1 MMKRKWWILLAGM
14 LVVLLM
20 FTCCGQNDKTSSG
33 GSEQSSL
40 PAVSSDQSENN
51 GESSS
56 SQSESTA
63 EREEDTA
70 LKINVQVGDHLFTA
84 TLEDNTAA
92 DAFFEMMKKA
102 PVVIE
107 MRDYSGFE
115 KVGSLGARL
124 PASDRQTTTHE
135 GDIVLY
141 NGNQIVM
148 FYGSNSWRYTRL
160 GAIDDLSG
168 FKDALGSGDVT
179 VTFSAA

>member
-1 MMKRKWWILLAGM
+1 MRNRKQWILLAG
-14 LVVLLM
+14 LLIVLLM
-20 FTCCGQNDKTSSG
+20 FTCCGQNNKTPG
-33 GSEQSSL
+33 DGSEQSSVL
-40 PAVSSDQSENN
+40 AVSSDPSENN
-51 GESSS
+51 EESSS
-56 SQSESTA
+56 SQSESAA
-63 EREEDTA
+63 EREDTA

-92 DAFFEMMKKA
+92 DAFFEMMKTA
-102 PVVIE
+102 PVLIE

-124 PASDRQTTTHE
+124 PASDHQTTTHE

-141 NGNQIVM
+141 NGNQIVV

-160 GAIDDLSG
+160 GKIDDLSG

>member
-1 MMKRKWWILLAGM
+1 
-14 LVVLLM
+14 M
-20 FTCCGQNDKTSSG
+20 FTCCGQNNKTPG
-33 GSEQSSL
+33 DGSEQSSVL
-40 PAVSSDQSENN
+40 AVSSDPSENN
-51 GESSS
+51 EESSS
-56 SQSESTA
+56 SQSESAA
-63 EREEDTA
+63 EREDTA

-92 DAFFEMMKKA
+92 DAFFEMMKTA
-102 PVVIE
+102 PVLIE

-124 PASDRQTTTHE
+124 PASDHQTTTHE

-141 NGNQIVM
+141 NGNQIVV

-160 GAIDDLSG
+160 GKIDDLSG

>member
-1 MMKRKWWILLAGM
+1 MRNRKQWILLAG
-14 LVVLLM
+14 LLIVLLM
-20 FTCCGQNDKTSSG
+20 FTCCGQNNKTPG
-33 GSEQSSL
+33 DGSEQSSVL
-40 PAVSSDQSENN
+40 AVSSDPSENN
-51 GESSS
+51 EESSS
-56 SQSESTA
+56 SQSESAA
-63 EREEDTA
+63 EREDTA

-92 DAFFEMMKKA
+92 DAFFEMMKTA

-124 PASDRQTTTHE
+124 PASDHQTTTHE

-141 NGNQIVM
+141 NGNQIVV

-160 GAIDDLSG
+160 GKIDDLSG

>member
-1 MMKRKWWILLAGM
+1 MMKRKRWILLAGM

-20 FTCCGQNDKTSSG
+20 FTCCGQNAKKPSG
-33 GSEQSSL
+33 GSEQSSV

-51 GESSS
+51 RESSS
-56 SQSESTA
+56 LQSERTA

-124 PASDRQTTTHE
+124 PASDRQMTTHE